1 LIQARGGGPA
11 WLQNDAPAIIAAMS
25 PSDHVT
31 YAPIGETIRMFDIV
45 GTISIYY
52 FLIKIVFFY
61 SLVRAQVKYDLIKD
75 HYLFLG
81 ILYTVAVAF
90 LSFCFFWGF
99 EGENFPDRPLEWKVS
114 QLLGTTK
121 WRAWLVE
128 TLVLSTVYFKLMAK
142 FDEGVLFWTLLLL
155 GIGVA
160 IF

>member
-1 LIQARGGGPA
+1 ML
-11 WLQNDAPAIIAAMS
+11 
-25 PSDHVT
+25 
-31 YAPIGETIRMFDIV
+31 DIV

-52 FLIKIVFFY
+52 YLIKIVFFY

-90 LSFCFFWGF
+90 LSFCFLWGL
-99 EGENFPDRPLEWKVS
+99 EGENFPRRPLERQVS
-114 QLLGTTK
+114 QLLGTTL

-128 TLVLSTVYFKLMAK
+128 TLVLSTIYFKLMAR

-155 GIGVA
+155 GICVA